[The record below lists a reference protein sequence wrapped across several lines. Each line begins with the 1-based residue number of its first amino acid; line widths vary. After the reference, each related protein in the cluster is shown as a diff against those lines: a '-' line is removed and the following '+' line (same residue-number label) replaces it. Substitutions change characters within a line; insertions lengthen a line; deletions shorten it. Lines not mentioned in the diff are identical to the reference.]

1 MIQTAANVAFHILLL
16 QKHICVT
23 LKLCVC
29 VCLCRVRCLT
39 LTANVDKVA
48 CIAKQC

>member
-29 VCLCRVRCLT
+29 LCRVHCLT

>member
-29 VCLCRVRCLT
+29 LCRVRCLT

>member
-29 VCLCRVRCLT
+29 VFVSRT
-39 LTANVDKVA
+39 LFDVNG
-48 CIAKQC
+48 QC